1 MPLLLKLNLKL
12 TSEVLQLVVRA
23 QGYDLLPV
31 VAIGGVL
38 LAPLTVAAGEV
49 ALAFIVEADAEADPC
64 PKRRS

>member
-1 MPLLLKLNLKL
+1 M
-12 TSEVLQLVVRA
+12 LQLVVRA

-38 LAPLTVAAGEV
+38 LAPLTVAVGEV